1 MASDEHQRLLEHLR
15 RLHLRHAAQNLDEH
29 LRQAAQLKLGHLGF
43 LARIVE
49 AEVLARQQT
58 AIDRRLGAADF
69 PEMLK
74 LEDFDFKQ
82 QPSLD
87 RKQVMDLAELGF
99 IDRAE
104 AVIWIG
110 PSGVGKTYL
119 SIALGIRACQANYSV
134 LFVRAYPLLRR
145 LYAALADDTL
155 EEVLFE
161 LCQPTVLIIDELGNT
176 TRKED
181 HDYAGVFF
189 ELIARRYRRGS
200 IILST
205 NLGFE
210 QWPAALGSA
219 SQVTPA
225 IDRLIDGAHII
236 TFPPDAPSY
245 RAGRKTG
252 PGPLPPSRRRRARKA
267 PAPGSRSR
275 YRR

>member
-1 MASDEHQRLLEHLR
+1 MASDERERLIAHLK

-43 LARIVE
+43 LARIAE
-49 AEVLARQQT
+49 AEVLARHQT
-58 AIDRRLGAADF
+58 AVERRLGTADF
-69 PEMLK
+69 PEILR
-74 LEDFDFKQ
+74 LEDYDFKL
-82 QPSLD
+82 QPSLN

-104 AVIWIG
+104 SVIWIG
-110 PSGVGKTYL
+110 PSGVGKTHL
-119 SIALGIRACQANYSV
+119 AIALGVRACQANYPV
-134 LFVRAYPLLRR
+134 RFVRAYPLLRQ

-155 EEVLFE
+155 EELLFE
-161 LCQPTVLIIDELGNT
+161 LCQPTVLVIDELGNT
-176 TRKED
+176 TRTEE

-189 ELIARRYRRGS
+189 ELVARRYRRGS

-210 QWPAALGSA
+210 QWPSALGAA
-219 SQVTPA
+219 SQVIPT

-245 RAGRKTG
+245 RAQRASG
-252 PGPLPPSRRRRARKA
+252 PGPLPALRRRPRRPAPAAPARRRA
-267 PAPGSRSR
+267 
-275 YRR
+275 